1 LASDCPRSEL
11 RDIVQEAGQL
21 EVPRLERHLP
31 LLAGLAYTAPLL
43 GLLGTVLGLLEA
55 FYLVSTQ
62 GGYAT
67 VADVSGAAYQ
77 SLISAAA
84 GLAVAIPA
92 LIATGYLSGRV
103 KDLLHDMERAG
114 IEMVNLI
121 KNRTLPAAEILAV
134 DGEPADATWTNGWL
148 EPVGP
153 VGRRAVTV
161 ELVAHVPL
169 EGPEHTVV
177 LTDGMVG
184 RERFDRTDVA
194 FRARQ
199 GGMLMA
205 CGTERE
211 PADCA
216 TQDLGFVRGS
226 ALPTRYTARLRFP
239 GRTLP
244 APFARA
250 LRVARDHVTLGAGA
264 LLLAGM
270 ALATWNRAR
279 RRPVTS
285 GPPVTGSPPGR

>member
-1 LASDCPRSEL
+1 MIVLAITSLGGGASAHLGHTITTGERYLKLDAT
-11 RDIVQEAGQL
+11 EADTRVVVSL
-21 EVPRLERHLP
+21 
-31 LLAGLAYTAPLL
+31 
-43 GLLGTVLGLLEA
+43 VLGADEGQRLLREA
-55 FYLVSTQ
+55 DRDGDGVVSEPEAQ
-62 GGYAT
+62 GHLARW
-67 VADVSGAAYQ
+67 
-77 SLISAAA
+77 AA
-84 GLAVAIPA
+84 GLENELTLAI
-92 LIATGYLSGRV
+92 
-103 KDLLHDMERAG
+103 
-114 IEMVNLI
+114 
-121 KNRTLPAAEILAV
+121 
-134 DGEPADATWTNGWL
+134 DGEPADTTWTDGWL

-199 GGMLMA
+199 GAMLMA

-211 PADCA
+211 PVGCA

-250 LRVARDHVTLGAGA
+250 LRVARDHVTLAAGA
-264 LLLAGM
+264 LLLAGV
-270 ALATWNRAR
+270 AVATWNRTR
-279 RRPVTS
+279 RRRLTS
-285 GPPVTGSPPGR
+285 GPPVTGSAAGR